1 MSYTPAV
8 VGVIAL
14 LGTCAIAAAQTAQ
27 THEQMHALH
36 NDPKAYIAALED
48 PARDA
53 WQKPHDVVMALD
65 IQPGSMVADIGAGS
79 GYFTFRFARHVGT
92 KGRVYAVDVSS
103 DMIAAI
109 SQKMSSLPVGTLA
122 PILARPDDPLLPA
135 GKIDLV
141 FICDTWH
148 HIDDRVAYAGKLESA
163 LAPGGRV
170 VIVDFHKRDIPVG
183 PNAAMKL
190 AREDVL
196 KDFESAGFVLSKEH
210 TMLPYQYFLEFTSK
224 R

>member
-1 MSYTPAV
+1 MRTLA
-8 VGVIAL
+8 ILTTL
-14 LGTCAIAAAQTAQ
+14 LAWVAHAQAQ
-27 THEQMHALH
+27 DTLLTNKQEMHRIQQ
-36 NDPKAYIAALED
+36 DPKAYIARLEN
-48 PARDA
+48 PTRDA
-53 WQKPHDVVMALD
+53 YQKPDAVVKALQ
-65 IQPGSMVADIGAGS
+65 ITPGEVIADIGAGS